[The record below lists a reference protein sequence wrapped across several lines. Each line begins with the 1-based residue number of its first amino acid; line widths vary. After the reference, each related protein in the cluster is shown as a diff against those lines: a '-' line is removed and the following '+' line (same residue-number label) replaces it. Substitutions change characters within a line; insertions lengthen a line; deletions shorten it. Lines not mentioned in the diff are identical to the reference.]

1 MAVAFYQTVHCPQL
15 VDTLVHAL
23 AQKSRIVGQ
32 CKIWSSQ
39 TDRDGY
45 GILRISHQSKR
56 LQLYV
61 HRLAHFRLDPSQKL
75 IPKYHVSNSCHNKLC
90 VNGVHLSYEPAM
102 INNARKVCRGRGEC
116 IGHRGYKRCAVDLV
130 YFCVKSAFLFLL
142 LFFLFG

>member
-32 CKIWSSQ
+32 CEIWSDQ

-45 GILRISHQSKR
+45 GILRITHQSKR
-56 LQLYV
+56 LRLRV
-61 HRLAHFRLDPSQKL
+61 HRLAYFLLDPSQKL
-75 IPKYHVSNSCHNKLC
+75 IPKYHVSHLCHNKLC
-90 VNGVHLSYEPAM
+90 MNVVHLSYEPAM
-102 INNARKVCRGRGEC
+102 INNARKVCRGSGEC

-130 YFCVKSAFLFLL
+130 YFSVQISVSVFVVVFLV
-142 LFFLFG
+142 